1 MPKVTLGEVAAESKE
16 TCKGDKSGYPVVGL
30 EHITP
35 GEITLTNWAENG
47 ENTFTK
53 LFRKGDMLFGRRRAY
68 LKKAAVAP
76 FDGICSGDITVI
88 RALPDKIVPELL
100 PFIIQ
105 SEDFFDFAVG
115 HSAGSLS
122 PRVKWE
128 HLKNYK
134 FTLPPL
140 AKQRELAEVLWAIED
155 TRTAYQHLEQAMDE
169 LVKARFIEMFGDPV
183 TNSKKYPVYKLS
195 DITTSRLGKM
205 LDKKRQTGKKY
216 PYLANCNV
224 QWFRFELDNLN
235 EMDFDEADRQEF
247 ELRNGDLLVCEGGEV
262 GRCAI
267 WREEKEN
274 CYFQK
279 ALHRVRCNMEYV
291 IPEYLVYTFFLH
303 SQYNGFIDA
312 MSGVSTIAH
321 LPGDKLK
328 QLQIIVPPVDLQNQ
342 FAAFVEQVDKSKL
355 AVYSMVE
362 KNADIKAAVLR
373 EWLR

>member
-35 GEITLTNWAENG
+35 GDITLTNWAEND

-115 HSAGSLS
+115 RSAGSLS

-128 HLKNYK
+128 HLKTYS
-134 FTLPPL
+134 FTLPSL
-140 AKQRELAEVLWAIED
+140 EKQRELAEVLWAIED
-155 TRTAYQHLEQAMDE
+155 TRTAYQRLEQATDE
-169 LVKARFIEMFGDPV
+169 LVKARFIEMFGAGKFPDV
-183 TNSKKYPVYKLS
+183 NIDEVCS
-195 DITTSRLGKM
+195 DIVDCPHTTPKYQGKLLYPAIRTNEIKPGYIDWSTMKYVSIEEYEKRIARLTPIAGDIVYGREGTYGNAAILPEGYNFCLGQRVM
-205 LDKKRQTGKKY
+205 L
-216 PYLANCNV
+216 
-224 QWFRFELDNLN
+224 FRVNRYKCL
-235 EMDFDEADRQEF
+235 
-247 ELRNGDLLVCEGGEV
+247 
-262 GRCAI
+262 
-267 WREEKEN
+267 
-274 CYFQK
+274 
-279 ALHRVRCNMEYV
+279 
-291 IPEYLVYTFFLH
+291 PEYLLYALTSDDVKKQADSKNTGSTVPH
-303 SQYNGFIDA
+303 VNVADA
-312 MSGVSTIAH
+312 RKFTIS
-321 LPGDKLK
+321 LPPL
-328 QLQIIVPPVDLQNQ
+328 DLQNQ

-355 AVYSMVE
+355 AVQSMLE
-362 KNADIKAAVLR
+362 KNAVMKAAAMR
-373 EWLR
+373 EWLG